1 MAVYRI
7 YPEKDTTIWSKP
19 TAGGQYANAGK
30 DEILEIRS
38 YPDDDGIG
46 RSSRILLKFYDREIS
61 SALSTKVSGP
71 YSASIHLYLGHAS
84 EIPSSITIEGYPISQ
99 SWENGVGKLEDNPVS
114 LSGCSWKYRNANE
127 DSAWDNEGGDYI
139 TGTYDSSK
147 EFLLNSSLDLDLD
160 VTDYINGVQSGSI
173 TNHGTIIKLQ
183 DSQEFETT
191 SSIQLQYFGIDTNTI
206 FPPYLEFKWEDST
219 YNSTLSELQTDIA
232 TISIKNH
239 REKYTDSDKARF
251 RLSARPKYPTRT
263 FSTGSIYLTEYKL
276 PENTCWAIKD
286 EYSEEM
292 IIDFDETYTKVSA
305 DNTSSFFDVYMDT
318 LQPERY
324 YRVLI
329 RTTLNGSTVVI
340 DNRNVFKVVRNG

>member
-1 MAVYRI
+1 MAIYRI

-19 TAGGQYANAGK
+19 TPAGQYPNAGK

-46 RSSRILLKFYDREIS
+46 RSSRILIQFRDRDIN

-71 YSASIHLYLGHAS
+71 YSASLHLYLGYAT
-84 EIPSSITIEGYPISQ
+84 EIPRSFSLEGYPISQ
-99 SWENGVGKLEDNPVS
+99 SWTSGTGKIDDSPIS
-114 LSGCSWKYRNANE
+114 LTGASWKYRTAGENDN
-127 DSAWDNEGGDYI
+127 WDVLGSDYI
-139 TGTYDSSK
+139 TGQYDSSTS
-147 EFLLNSSLDLDLD
+147 FDLGSNLDLDLD
-160 VTDYINGVQSGSI
+160 VTGFIDAVGSGSI
-173 TNHGTIIKLQ
+173 NNYGTVIKLQ
-183 DSQEFETT
+183 DSLENETT
-191 SSIQLQYFGIDTNTI
+191 SSIKLQYFGVDTNTI
-206 FPPYLEFKWEDST
+206 FPPYLEFKWDDSS
-219 YNSTLSELQTDIA
+219 YNSTLSELSTDIA

-239 REKYTDSDKARF
+239 KEKYVDSDIVRF
-251 RLSARPKYPTRT
+251 RMSARPKYPTRT

-276 PENTCWAIKD
+276 PQNTYWAIKD
-286 EYSEEM
+286 EYSDEM
-292 IIDFDETYTKVSA
+292 IIDFDENYTKVSA

-329 RTTLNGSTVVI
+329 KTTLNGSSVVI

>member
-1 MAVYRI
+1 MAIYRI

-19 TAGGQYANAGK
+19 TAAGQYLNAGK

-46 RSSRILLKFYDREIS
+46 RSSRILIQFRDRDIT

-71 YSASIHLYLGHAS
+71 YSASIHLYLGHAT
-84 EIPSSITIEGYPISQ
+84 EIPKSFALKGYPVSQ
-99 SWENGVGKLEDNPVS
+99 SWTSGVGKIEDQPIS
-114 LSGCSWKYRNANE
+114 LTGVSWKYRTAGENE
-127 DSAWDNEGGDYI
+127 PWDNLGSDYI
-139 TGTYDSSK
+139 TGSYDSSTS
-147 EFLLNSSLDLDLD
+147 FDLGSNLDLDLD
-160 VTDYINGVQSGSI
+160 VTSFVSAVNS
-173 TNHGTIIKLQ
+173 GTINNYGTVIKLQ
-183 DSQEFETT
+183 DSLENETT
-191 SSIQLQYFGIDTNTI
+191 SSIKLQYFGVDTNTI
-206 FPPYLEFKWEDST
+206 FPPYLEFKWDDSS
-219 YNSTLSELQTDIA
+219 YSSTLSELSTDIA

-239 REKYTDSDKARF
+239 KEKYVDSDIVRF
-251 RLSARPKYPTRT
+251 RMSARPKYPTRT

-276 PENTCWAIKD
+276 PQNTYWAIKD
-286 EYSEEM
+286 EYSDEM
-292 IIDFDETYTKVSA
+292 IIDFDENYTKVSA

-329 RTTLNGSTVVI
+329 KTTLNGSSVVI